1 MTRVKG
7 LAFVSFFALALSAH
21 PVLSQDRNSDLPPPT
36 SRGTNADAPPANPQN
51 NPTTK
56 PPRQRADG
64 EQHNGSPHRRKPNG
78 DPSQAQGSD
87 GRTNG
92 SNRQGPPPG
101 PPQGGQPPQGS
112 GQGSGTGS
120 GTTR

>member
-36 SRGTNADAPPANPQN
+36 SRGTNADTPPPNPQN
-51 NPTTK
+51 NPTAK
-56 PPRQRADG
+56 PPRPRADG
-64 EQHNGSPHRRKPNG
+64 DQQHNGSSHRRKPNG

-101 PPQGGQPPQGS
+101 PPPGAQPPQGS
-112 GQGSGTGS
+112 GTSG

>member
-7 LAFVSFFALALSAH
+7 LAFASLFVLALSAQ
-21 PVLSQDRNSDLPPPT
+21 PVLSQDRNSNLPPPT
-36 SRGTNADAPPANPQN
+36 SRGTTADAPPPSPNAQN
-51 NPTTK
+51 DPTAR
-56 PPRQRADG
+56 PPRQRTDG
-64 EQHNGSPHRRKPNG
+64 DHQQRNGQSHRRKPNG

-92 SNRQGPPPG
+92 NNRQGPPPG
-101 PPQGGQPPQGS
+101 GHSSQGS
-112 GQGSGTGS
+112 S